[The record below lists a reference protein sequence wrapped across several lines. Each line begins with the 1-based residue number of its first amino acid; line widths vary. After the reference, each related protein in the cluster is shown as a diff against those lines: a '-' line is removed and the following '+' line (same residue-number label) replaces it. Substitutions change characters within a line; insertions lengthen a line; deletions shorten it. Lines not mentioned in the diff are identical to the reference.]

1 MVVRTDR
8 RSHERERLIVLVP
21 WTQSPCRAYRPDV
34 PMAARRFEP
43 SLCGL
48 RVGVCDDKN
57 TPRFIGAIHQNES
70 HPNHISTGLTP
81 ERRAR
86 LEAKGWKVGNT
97 DEFLGLTAEES
108 ALVDLTLAL
117 ASSLRERRLALGWSQ
132 QTLAKKMGSSQSRVA
147 KMELGV
153 VGVTPDLL
161 IRGLLAAGCSLEE
174 VGQVVADAHS
184 IATSQANVQEGTTT
198 PLLSRAA

>member
-1 MVVRTDR
+1 MDT
-8 RSHERERLIVLVP
+8 IN
-21 WTQSPCRAYRPDV
+21 Q
-34 PMAARRFEP
+34 
-43 SLCGL
+43 
-48 RVGVCDDKN
+48 
-57 TPRFIGAIHQNES
+57 
-70 HPNHISTGLTP
+70 ISVGLTP

-86 LEAKGWKVGNT
+86 LEAKGWKVSSA

-153 VGVTPDLL
+153 AGVTTDLL

-174 VGQVVADAHS
+174 IGQVVANAHS
-184 IATSQANVQEGTTT
+184 IATSPANLQESTTT
-198 PLLSRAA
+198 PLLSQAA

>member
-1 MVVRTDR
+1 MDTT
-8 RSHERERLIVLVP
+8 
-21 WTQSPCRAYRPDV
+21 TQ
-34 PMAARRFEP
+34 
-43 SLCGL
+43 
-48 RVGVCDDKN
+48 
-57 TPRFIGAIHQNES
+57 
-70 HPNHISTGLTP
+70 ISTELTAVNSELTP

-86 LEAKGWKVGNT
+86 LEAKGWKVGSA
-97 DEFLGLTAEES
+97 DEFLGLTTEES

-153 VGVTPDLL
+153 AGVTTDLL
-161 IRGLLAAGCSLEE
+161 IRGLLAAGCSLAE
-174 VGQVVADAHS
+174 VGQVVANAHS
-184 IATSQANVQEGTTT
+184 IASSQANLQESTTP

>member
-1 MVVRTDR
+1 MDTT
-8 RSHERERLIVLVP
+8 
-21 WTQSPCRAYRPDV
+21 TQ
-34 PMAARRFEP
+34 
-43 SLCGL
+43 
-48 RVGVCDDKN
+48 
-57 TPRFIGAIHQNES
+57 
-70 HPNHISTGLTP
+70 ISTELTAVNSELTP

-86 LEAKGWKVGNT
+86 LEAKGWKVGSA
-97 DEFLGLTAEES
+97 DEFLGLTTEES

-153 VGVTPDLL
+153 AGVTTDLL

-174 VGQVVADAHS
+174 VGQVVANAHR
-184 IATSQANVQEGTTT
+184 IATSQANLQESTTT
-198 PLLSRAA
+198 SLLSQAA

>member
-1 MVVRTDR
+1 MDT
-8 RSHERERLIVLVP
+8 IN
-21 WTQSPCRAYRPDV
+21 Q
-34 PMAARRFEP
+34 
-43 SLCGL
+43 
-48 RVGVCDDKN
+48 
-57 TPRFIGAIHQNES
+57 
-70 HPNHISTGLTP
+70 ISVGLTR

-86 LEAKGWKVGNT
+86 LEAKGWKAGSA

-153 VGVTPDLL
+153 AGVTTDLL

-174 VGQVVADAHS
+174 VGQVVANAHS
-184 IATSQANVQEGTTT
+184 IATSPANLQESTTT
-198 PLLSRAA
+198 PLLSQAA

>member
-1 MVVRTDR
+1 M
-8 RSHERERLIVLVP
+8 
-21 WTQSPCRAYRPDV
+21 
-34 PMAARRFEP
+34 
-43 SLCGL
+43 
-48 RVGVCDDKN
+48 N
-57 TPRFIGAIHQNES
+57 TTNQVNIN
-70 HPNHISTGLTP
+70 TGLTA

-86 LEAKGWKVGNT
+86 LEAKGWKVGSA

-153 VGVTPDLL
+153 AGVTTDLL

-174 VGQVVADAHS
+174 VGQFVANAHS
-184 IATSQANVQEGTTT
+184 IATSQVNLKESTTSS
-198 PLLSRAA
+198 LLSRAA